1 MKNLSKILFL
11 LTILN
16 VSIILNAQVDKT
28 DWVNGK
34 PDGCTAI
41 TVGKKAS
48 ADGSVMNSHTDD
60 SHRTRSWMDIIPPK
74 KHKSGDNVA
83 MYKRTASDK
92 FAMPTYEHTQIGS
105 IPQVEQTFGYINT
118 AYPAMNTKQLACGE
132 STFGGRHELQSND
145 GLIDCQRLIKLMLER
160 CTTAREAIEMAG
172 KLTKKYGWNDEGEC
186 ITISDKKEVWHLEI
200 MGIGKGKTGS
210 VWAAQRVPDNHISV
224 NANASTIK
232 HIDLNNTDYFM
243 ASDNIYSLAKKNG
256 WWNGNKE
263 EFQFCYVY
271 APESRNS
278 FASRRREWQVFNLVA
293 PSLKL
298 DPNDKDYPFSVKP
311 DKQVTL
317 EKMVEIFKDYY
328 EGTPFDMVKNIKS
341 TNKEGKSVISPFA
354 NPFMPYDMYE
364 LFKING
370 GWNELGE
377 RTIARWYTMYGTI
390 IQSRD
395 WLPDEI
401 GGVVW
406 LAQDNI
412 ATSVYIP
419 IYCGVTDLPKSY
431 KTPGRIDG
439 FTRESAWWA
448 FNRLSTLTA
457 QRWGDIR
464 HDVDAIWNPLQKK
477 LFEQQ
482 NEFEKKALNH
492 KGKKRIEFL
501 TEYTIK
507 LGTTAVQ
514 KAWRTGDFIWTKYDE
529 KF

>member
-1 MKNLSKILFL
+1 MKNLFQILVSGIL
-11 LTILN
+11 LST
-16 VSIILNAQVDKT
+16 SISLTAQIDKS
-28 DWVNGK
+28 DWVGEV

-41 TVGKKAS
+41 TVGKNAS
-48 ADGSVMNSHTDD
+48 FDGSVMNSHTDD
-60 SHRTRSWMDIIPPK
+60 SHRTRSWIDIVPVK
-74 KHKSGDNVA
+74 KHKKGETVA
-83 MYKRTASDK
+83 MYRRTSTNEY
-92 FAMPTYEHTQIGS
+92 AMPAYKHTQIGT
-105 IPQVEQTFGYINT
+105 IPQVTKTFAYINT
-118 AYPAMNTKQLACGE
+118 AYPAMNNKQVACGE
-132 STFGGRHELQSND
+132 STFGGRAELQSNK

-160 CTTAREAIEMAG
+160 CTTARDAIKMAG
-172 KLTKKYGWNDEGEC
+172 ELTKKYGWNDEGEC

-200 MGIGKGKTGS
+200 MGSGKAKVGS
-210 VWAAQRVPDNHISV
+210 VWAAQRVPDDHVSV

-232 HIDLNNTDYFM
+232 HIDLANANYFM
-243 ASDNIYSLAKKNG
+243 ASSNIYSLAKEKG
-256 WWNGNKE
+256 WWDGNKDN
-263 EFQFCYVY
+263 FSFCYAY

-278 FASRRREWQVFNLVA
+278 FASRRREWRVFNLMA

-298 DPNDKDYPFSVKP
+298 DPNDKDYPFSIKP
-311 DKQVTL
+311 DKPVTL
-317 EKMVEIFKDYY
+317 EKMVKIFKDYY

-419 IYCGVTDLPKSY
+419 VYCGVSDLPKSY
-431 KTPGRIDG
+431 KTPGRING

-464 HDVDAIWNPLQKK
+464 HDVDAVWNPLQKK
-477 LFEQQ
+477 LFDQQ
-482 NEFEKKALNH
+482 AEFEQKALSV
-492 KGKKRIEFL
+492 KGEKRTEVL

-507 LGTTAVQ
+507 LGNTAVQ
-514 KAWRTGDFIWTKYDE
+514 KAWDLGDFIWTKYDE
-529 KF
+529 QF

>member
-1 MKNLSKILFL
+1 MKKLFQILFSGIL
-11 LTILN
+11 L
-16 VSIILNAQVDKT
+16 SISAGSAAQIDKS
-28 DWVNGK
+28 DWVGET

-48 ADGSVMNSHTDD
+48 IDGSVMNSHTDD
-60 SHRTRSWMDIIPPK
+60 SHRTRSWLDIVPAK
-74 KHKSGDNVA
+74 KHKKGESVT
-83 MYKRTASDK
+83 MYKRTSTNEY
-92 FAMPTYEHTQIGS
+92 AMPAYKHSPIGN
-105 IPQVEQTFGYINT
+105 IPQVAETFAYINT
-118 AYPAMNTKQLACGE
+118 AYPAMNNKQLACGE
-132 STFGGRHELQSND
+132 STFGGRAELQSNE

-160 CTTAREAIEMAG
+160 CSTAREAIKMAG
-172 KLTKKYGWNDEGEC
+172 ELTQKYGWNDAGEC
-186 ITISDKKEVWHLEI
+186 ITVSDKKEVWHLEI
-200 MGIGKGKTGS
+200 MGMGKGKTGS
-210 VWAAQRVPDNHISV
+210 VWAAQRVPDDHVSV

-232 HIDLNNTDYFM
+232 HIDLNNPDYFM
-243 ASDNIYSLAKKNG
+243 ASDNIYSLAKENG
-256 WWNGNKE
+256 WWDGNKAH
-263 EFQFCYVY
+263 FQFCYAY

-278 FASRRREWQVFNLVA
+278 FASRRREWQVFNLMA

-311 DKQVTL
+311 DKPVTL

-341 TNKEGKSVISPFA
+341 TNEEGKSVISPFA

-370 GWNELGE
+370 GWDELGE

-419 IYCGVTDLPKSY
+419 VYCGVSDLPESY
-431 KTPGRIDG
+431 KTPGRVNG
-439 FTRESAWWA
+439 FTRKSAWWA

-464 HDVDAIWNPLQKK
+464 HDVDAVWNPLQKK

-482 NEFEKKALNH
+482 NEFEKKALSV
-492 KGKKRIEFL
+492 KGKKRTEVL

-507 LGTTAVQ
+507 LGNTAVQ
-514 KAWRTGDFIWTKYDE
+514 KAWDTGDFIWTKYDE
-529 KF
+529 LF